1 MRLTEA
7 LSFLFCDVCFNLS
20 AGQMETE
27 SHAGQLENMH
37 GCCASNNHAGRL
49 DHDDC
54 LLLKDSSEIG
64 ISRAKVRSWQVY
76 K

>member
-1 MRLTEA
+1 
-7 LSFLFCDVCFNLS
+7 
-20 AGQMETE
+20 METE
-27 SHAGQLENMH
+27 SHTGQLENMH

-49 DHDDC
+49 DHDGS
-54 LLLKDSSEIG
+54 LLLKGSSEID

>member
-7 LSFLFCDVCFNLS
+7 LFSCDVCFNLS
-20 AGQMETE
+20 AGHT
-27 SHAGQLENMH
+27 GQLENMH
-37 GCCASNNHAGRL
+37 GCCASNDHAGRL
-49 DHDDC
+49 DHDDS
-54 LLLKDSSEIG
+54 LLLKDSSEID

>member
-1 MRLTEA
+1 
-7 LSFLFCDVCFNLS
+7 
-20 AGQMETE
+20 METE
-27 SHAGQLENMH
+27 SHTGQLENMH

-49 DHDDC
+49 DHDGS
-54 LLLKDSSEIG
+54 LLLIKDSSEID